1 MRRSNQRPVTVTDIR
16 AGSNGVGKSSVATV
30 VVDGQI
36 TKARTAQHGLTAG
49 STEQTGN
56 NGDRQSARSRKILL
70 HILHEH
76 ICAY

>member
-16 AGSNGVGKSSVATV
+16 AGSNGVGKSSVATI

-49 STEQTGN
+49 STEQAGN
-56 NGDRQSARSRKILL
+56 NGTETGRQA
-70 HILHEH
+70 
-76 ICAY
+76 ICTQLQDSTSYIA